1 MYTAIPQQIMKDNP
15 QLDFAIVGVFGDNEY
30 TMWELLEELK
40 HPSPNFDGI
49 KGLTYRKGDEII
61 LTPARPLIQN
71 LDELPMPAYE
81 LFPMDRYYG
90 YSVIPNYNEAVTTRG
105 CEGAC
110 HFCYEWWLVDPRNPR
125 DFSSHRTRSGKA
137 VADEMELLNKQY
149 GVSRS
154 HLWTMTLT
162 PTGRRWSTWWM
173 SWKKESWT

>member
-1 MYTAIPQQIMKDNP
+1 
-15 QLDFAIVGVFGDNEY
+15 
-30 TMWELLEELK
+30 
-40 HPSPNFDGI
+40 
-49 KGLTYRKGDEII
+49 
-61 LTPARPLIQN
+61 
-71 LDELPMPAYE
+71 MPAYD

-149 GVSRS
+149 GVKVADIY
-154 HLWTMTLT
+154 
-162 PTGRRWSTWWM
+162 GR
-173 SWKKESWT
+173 